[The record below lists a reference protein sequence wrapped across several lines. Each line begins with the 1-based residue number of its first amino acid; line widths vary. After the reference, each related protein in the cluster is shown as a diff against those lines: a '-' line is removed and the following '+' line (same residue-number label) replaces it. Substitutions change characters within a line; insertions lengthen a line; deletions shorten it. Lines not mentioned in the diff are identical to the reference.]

1 MIFKKLMLKGDF
13 METYN
18 QQCTSI
24 TVVGSSSNPLAKK
37 FPKDLTYTPGVLYSG
52 IFQVCVITTMLVL
65 YQIIKQLSKF
75 HVIVLGIPR
84 NGLPSGNIVSSKN
97 STISNAIRRLKED
110 IGWNPSGWS
119 LILIDIDFGDIPNFI
134 LNTAK
139 EVLDFLISLDP
150 ELIYCGILILPSSS
164 QKFNP
169 EKKGWHVYIKCF
181 NVNDATVKLYAE
193 TLQSI
198 CWIKGLGNIKFSKSG
213 SMLVRQVFDMA
224 VFSPERIIVESC
236 FSDDE
241 TVIFHEIE
249 PLIQE
254 GIARELYE

>member
-1 MIFKKLMLKGDF
+1 

-18 QQCTSI
+18 PDLHPLITIVTSD
-24 TVVGSSSNPLAKK
+24 GNPLGKK
-37 FPKDLTYTPGVLYSG
+37 FPKVIDYQPGVLQTGTFNVIFIYSMQNLY
-52 IFQVCVITTMLVL
+52 FQ
-65 YQIIKQLSKF
+65 IKQLTKF
-75 HVIVLGIPR
+75 QVLLLGVPKQQNLYQGRI
-84 NGLPSGNIVSSKN
+84 SSKKMN
-97 STISNAIRRLKED
+97 QLMENAITRTKED
-110 IGWNPSGWS
+110 IGWNLFGLSFT
-119 LILIDIDFGDIPNFI
+119 LIDIDFGDIPNFI

-150 ELIYCGILILPSSS
+150 ELIHCGILILPSSS
-164 QKFNP
+164 QKFNH
-169 EKKGWHVYIKCF
+169 EKKGWHCYIKVS
-181 NVNDATVKLYAE
+181 NANDSTVKLYAE

-198 CWIKGLGNIKFSKSG
+198 CWINGFGAIKFSKSG

-224 VFSPERIIVESC
+224 EFSPERIVVESC